1 MSLELLNRR
10 DDDVAWLALARSSNV
25 PEEVARVL
33 WARAKAEAG
42 NDPIRAERAFK
53 KLLED
58 SQAIEAL
65 ARQLEAHG
73 DGGLLD
79 PGKWT
84 RVLDLSG
91 TAPQTSRDESGES
104 AAARLAKA
112 LENALTA
119 SEQTTESSS

>member
-25 PEEVARVL
+25 SEEVARVL

-42 NDPIRAERAFK
+42 NDPIRAERAYK

-58 SQAIEAL
+58 SAAIDAL
-65 ARQLEAHG
+65 ARELEAHG

-84 RVLDLSG
+84 RVLDLGGS
-91 TAPQTSRDESGES
+91 APQSSHDDAGES
-104 AAARLAKA
+104 A
-112 LENALTA
+112 
-119 SEQTTESSS
+119 